1 MWENLESNLPVC
13 NSKWVIFFKSTVTC
27 YTYIFD
33 QPGGIYDASMQ
44 GCCWKID
51 AIFMLDRSVRDNS
64 LPLTLI
70 MILSALIL

>member
-1 MWENLESNLPVC
+1 MMQNILNR

-51 AIFMLDRSVRDNS
+51 AIFMLDRRVLRTT
-64 LPLTLI
+64 LTAK
-70 MILSALIL
+70 ALERLLGWI